1 MLLPQFIQKTKR
13 ARKKEEATLSSVVA
27 VPDSMGTEGTNEW
40 HGETEG
46 GKRKRTT
53 RAGGQG
59 VVCLFVRWMFLL
71 VCGCWFEGVMGLEVL
86 PNGDG
91 SSGSQST
98 GLRKVVQDWFAGTGD
113 VEAKYGN
120 ISDWDVSHITN
131 FNYLFYNM
139 NTGNPDI
146 SKWDT
151 GAVTSMYRSKS
162 FIE

>member
-1 MLLPQFIQKTKR
+1 M
-13 ARKKEEATLSSVVA
+13 
-27 VPDSMGTEGTNEW
+27 
-40 HGETEG
+40 
-46 GKRKRTT
+46 
-53 RAGGQG
+53 
-59 VVCLFVRWMFLL
+59 CLFVRWMVLL

-91 SSGSQST
+91 STSNPGT
-98 GLRKVVQDWFAGTGD
+98 GLRKVVHDWFAGTGG
-113 VEAKYGN
+113 VQTKYGH

-131 FNYLFYNM
+131 FQYLFYNM

-151 GAVTSMYRSKS
+151 GAATSMYGSKS